1 MLAGVAELVDALDS
15 KSSNSNVVRVRF
27 PPPVQKKIIK
37 EVIRKGSLFF
47 LYFLK
52 LKRYK
57 FPEDYLFISFTP
69 EYYLIISALA
79 K

>member
-27 PPPVQKKIIK
+27 PPPVQNKIIK
-37 EVIRKGSLFF
+37 EVIQKGSLFF
-47 LYFLK
+47 LFCLK
-52 LKRYK
+52 LKRDK
-57 FPEDYLFISFTP
+57 FPEDYLFIFFTS